1 MSSGSFVR
9 TFYGISAENGGGVA
23 PIRLQPETLAAT
35 LGGTAN
41 AAVGGPAT
49 QAGSV
54 TISQGR
60 RSAGINARYVTV
72 SWDGAPPDDYSGL
85 TARIVVP
92 DPDVYAGTSIGDS
105 VTYLGTAATIVGRTP
120 ETVK

>member
-1 MSSGSFVR
+1 MSSGKFTR
-9 TFYGISAENGGGVA
+9 TFYELSEENGGGIA

-35 LGGTAN
+35 IGGVTN
-41 AAVGGPAT
+41 AAPDGPAT
-49 QAGSV
+49 IPGSV

-60 RSAGINARYVTV
+60 KSAGVNARYITV
-72 SWDGAPPDDYSGL
+72 AWDEAPPTNYSGL

-92 DPDVYAGTSIGDS
+92 DPIVYSAATLGSA
-105 VTYLGTAATIVGRTP
+105 VTYLATAAKVVGRTP